1 MIEFSYRKG
10 VYMLVSAVTA
20 NSIQTVFST
29 GIKNQDIGIKKTLN
43 SLQEIPETTEKDKI
57 SIFDSINEWKYF
69 CHKQILEGKLDII
82 ASLWK
87 YFLKTQTFPKRY
99 L

>member
-1 MIEFSYRKG
+1 
-10 VYMLVSAVTA
+10 MLVSAVTA

-82 ASLWK
+82 A
-87 YFLKTQTFPKRY
+87 
-99 L
+99 